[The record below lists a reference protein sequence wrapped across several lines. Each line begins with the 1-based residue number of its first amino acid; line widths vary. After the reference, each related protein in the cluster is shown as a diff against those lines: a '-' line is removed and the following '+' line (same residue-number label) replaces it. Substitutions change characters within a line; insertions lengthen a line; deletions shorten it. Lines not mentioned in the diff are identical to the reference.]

1 MDITKERVADIVKGL
16 KTEKQITDALIKEN
30 VSFWID
36 NDSDYMNIRIESNN
50 GYIRIYKTYDGRIEV
65 REMSK
70 VKCEYSGAPMFS
82 TSNSWF

>member
-1 MDITKERVADIVKGL
+1 MTKDRIVEIVKGL
-16 KTEKQITDALIKEN
+16 KTEKQITDALSKAK
-30 VSFWID
+30 VSFQID
-36 NDSDYMNIRIESNN
+36 NESDYMNIRIDSND

-70 VKCEYSGAPMFS
+70 VECKYSGAPMFS